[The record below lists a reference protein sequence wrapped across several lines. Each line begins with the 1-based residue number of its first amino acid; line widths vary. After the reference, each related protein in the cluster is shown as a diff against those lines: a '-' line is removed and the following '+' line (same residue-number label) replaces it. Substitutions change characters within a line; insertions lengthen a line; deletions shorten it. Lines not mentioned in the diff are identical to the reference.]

1 MFPGVTPHAI
11 EICPFYGVENEEEA
25 DGWIRR
31 YELWATQ
38 EKLNHKQKL
47 QLVLLALFDAA
58 YIWAR
63 DLDLEKVKWVAFR
76 HLFRER
82 YVGDPTPWP
91 GSAKFPFWLYFSGTA
106 RLAAGQSQGCAG
118 VGIVLVSPLKVIGKW
133 AVCHSSVQDLRYRVD
148 GIQATLAHGTKEA
161 DNAGS
166 RPTGGSQTTEMLG
179 MGL

>member
-1 MFPGVTPHAI
+1 MGFNMETCSLERTAKKYALCSTIRFNVKTIYGRMFSGVTPHAI

-63 DLDLEKVKWVAFR
+63 DLDLEKVKWVAFW

-91 GSAKFPFWLYFSGTA
+91 GNKMKSYPTLKRSQKFAPSIV
-106 RLAAGQSQGCAG
+106 
-118 VGIVLVSPLKVIGKW
+118 VGL
-133 AVCHSSVQDLRYRVD
+133 CQY
-148 GIQATLAHGTKEA
+148 TKP
-161 DNAGS
+161 S
-166 RPTGGSQTTEMLG
+166 
-179 MGL
+179 

>member
-1 MFPGVTPHAI
+1 MGFNMETCSLERTAKKYALCSTIRFNVKTIYGRMFPGVTPHAI

-63 DLDLEKVKWVAFR
+63 DLDLEKVKWVAFW

-91 GSAKFPFWLYFSGTA
+91 GNKMKSYPTLKRSQKFAPSIV
-106 RLAAGQSQGCAG
+106 
-118 VGIVLVSPLKVIGKW
+118 VGL
-133 AVCHSSVQDLRYRVD
+133 CQY
-148 GIQATLAHGTKEA
+148 TKP
-161 DNAGS
+161 S
-166 RPTGGSQTTEMLG
+166 
-179 MGL
+179 